1 MVEAARWPWLRPTWL
16 SPCRLTS
23 DAVLLTSNDEHS
35 ERAGYHFKSN
45 RNGKSGKNWSA
56 AEFSVFLNM
65 PCFDFYVMT
74 QGSLCQA
81 VFFKNS
87 NYKWHSQAPILLV
100 FISNILCFST
110 HSHFIWREMG
120 RIENTVIWSLALAS
134 HSRLPLFRELY
145 LSIKCVLVPLFNMT
159 LKTGVRFSSCYSR
172 K

>member
-1 MVEAARWPWLRPTWL
+1 MVCWRAEVTSYKHIFLAFACGWGCQWPWLRPTWL

-110 HSHFIWREMG
+110 RSHFKHYLKRNGKNWEYCHLI
-120 RIENTVIWSLALAS
+120 SCPC
-134 HSRLPLFRELY
+134 LPLQA
-145 LSIKCVLVPLFNMT
+145 SIVPWVIFIH
-159 LKTGVRFSSCYSR
+159 
-172 K
+172 